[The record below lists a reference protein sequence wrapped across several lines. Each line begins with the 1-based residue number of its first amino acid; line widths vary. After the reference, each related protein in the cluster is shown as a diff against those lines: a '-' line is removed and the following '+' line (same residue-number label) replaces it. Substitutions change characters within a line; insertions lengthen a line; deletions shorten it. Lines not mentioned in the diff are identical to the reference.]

1 MLDIFSMLSG
11 FDILYKTIERLYSNN
26 EVVMAIFN
34 LPVLILNNI
43 ANSDATGDGT
53 GYSLTVKKNYESYA
67 QRFKDLAKEF
77 VNDTMNY
84 LEKYHERGN
93 SELVFAT
100 DKKILEWNMPK
111 RRDGR
116 ISNVLLSI
124 SVWHDLFNIGR
135 L

>member
-84 LEKYHERGN
+84 LQKYHERGN

-116 ISNVLLSI
+116 ISNVLSYTR
-124 SVWHDLFNIGR
+124 VWYDLFNIGR

>member
-84 LEKYHERGN
+84 LQKYHERGN

>member
-11 FDILYKTIERLYSNN
+11 FDILYKTIERLYPNN

-116 ISNVLLSI
+116 ISNVLSYTR
-124 SVWHDLFNIGR
+124 VWYDLFNIRR

>member
-84 LEKYHERGN
+84 LQKYHERGN

-124 SVWHDLFNIGR
+124 SVWYDLFNIGR

>member
-124 SVWHDLFNIGR
+124 SVWYDLFNIGR